1 MKNGKF
7 ASAPSPRHK
16 TLIIVLSIILVVC
29 IGAGATL
36 AFFANST
43 GPIINTFQS
52 GSAGAEIEETL
63 SGNNTKT
70 EIKVHN
76 TGKTPVYV
84 RVRLVSY
91 FEDGSD
97 NVLPVSS
104 ALSPS
109 IDSNNWNT
117 DGTYYYY
124 KYPVGAGESTENLL
138 AENLTM
144 SAGQVIDVLADTV
157 QATPASAVQE
167 VWGVPADWIEG

>member
-7 ASAPSPRHK
+7 ANAPSPRRK

-63 SGNNTKT
+63 SGNTKT

-91 FEDGSD
+91 FEDASG
-97 NVLPVSS
+97 NVLPQD
-104 ALSPS
+104 SPVVGFTS
-109 IDSNNWNT
+109 GDNWNYM
-117 DGTYYYY
+117 DGYYYY
-124 KYPVGAGESTENLL
+124 KLPVGAGGFTSDLL
-138 AENLTM
+138 GTDVTM
-144 SAGQVIDVLADTV
+144 SAGQVIEVLADTV

-167 VWGVPADWIEG
+167 VWGVSADWIEG